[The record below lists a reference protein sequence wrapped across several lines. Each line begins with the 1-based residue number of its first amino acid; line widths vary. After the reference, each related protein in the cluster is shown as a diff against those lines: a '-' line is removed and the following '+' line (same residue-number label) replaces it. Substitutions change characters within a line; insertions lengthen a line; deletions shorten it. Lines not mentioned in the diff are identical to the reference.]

1 MVKRFPHCGHDCRSL
16 KGLWRCAFCL
26 GAGDLFGAGAR
37 FGGRAF
43 DPSGVDAED
52 DEVSWVEEGITVPG
66 LKFRENVED
75 FWGAD
80 NGGATTA
87 RLWEEEGEV
96 EGKTNEGT
104 FVKVLDW
111 LVEREWR
118 ESIAVEEEEEVEGKD
133 DVDKDN

>member
-1 MVKRFPHCGHDCRSL
+1 MRAVIF
-16 KGLWRCAFCL
+16 
-26 GAGDLFGAGAR
+26 FGAGAG
-37 FGGRAF
+37 FAGMDF
-43 DPSGVDAED
+43 DPSGVDIDD
-52 DEVSWVEEGITVPG
+52 DEEAWVGGITVPG
-66 LKFRENVED
+66 LKFREKVED

-80 NGGATTA
+80 NGGATTT
-87 RLWEEEGEV
+87 RFWEGT

-118 ESIAVEEEEEVEGKD
+118 ESTGVEGEEEVGKD